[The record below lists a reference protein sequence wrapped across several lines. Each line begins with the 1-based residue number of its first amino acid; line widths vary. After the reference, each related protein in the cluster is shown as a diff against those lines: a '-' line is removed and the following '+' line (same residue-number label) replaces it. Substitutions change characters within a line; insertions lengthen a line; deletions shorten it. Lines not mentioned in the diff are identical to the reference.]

1 MVISSLYIARTNQTP
16 LGCVEVRAGNYGLT
30 NVFLFGKNPPF
41 KADEILPSSQDP
53 AMIALTQIME
63 YLDGKRREFELTI
76 DWMFIRGFQHDV
88 LKRTLEI
95 PYGETTTYN
104 KIADDLENPFASRA
118 VGGALA
124 NNPIPIVIPCHRVI
138 AKDGKLTGFS
148 AADGIRAKKWLL
160 ELEGH
165 KF

>member
-1 MVISSLYIARTNQTP
+1 MTPTSLYIARTSQTP
-16 LGCVEVRAGNYGLT
+16 LGCVEVRAGNYGLL

-41 KADEILPSSQDP
+41 KAEELLPAADDP
-53 AMIALTQIME
+53 AMIALTQIKE
-63 YLDGKRREFELTI
+63 YMNGKRREFDLTI
-76 DWMFIRGFQHDV
+76 DWMFIKGFQYDV
-88 LKRTLEI
+88 LKYTLDV
-95 PYGETTTYN
+95 PYGETITYN
-104 KIADDLENPFASRA
+104 KIAEELVNPLASRA

-124 NNPIPIVIPCHRVI
+124 KNPIPIVIPCHRVI

>member
-1 MVISSLYIARTNQTP
+1 MVASSLFVARTSQTP
-16 LGCVEVRAGNYGLT
+16 LGCVEVRAGKYGLL

-41 KADEILPSSQDP
+41 DAPDILPADDDP
-53 AMIALTQIME
+53 AMIALTQIKE
-63 YLDGKRREFELTI
+63 YMDGKRRQFDLTI
-76 DWMFIRGFQHDV
+76 DWVYIKGFQNQV
-88 LKRTLEI
+88 LKRALEI

-104 KIADDLENPFASRA
+104 KIATDLENPAASRA
-118 VGGALA
+118 VGGALGS
-124 NNPIPIVIPCHRVI
+124 NPIPIVIPCHRVI
-138 AKDGKLTGFS
+138 AKDGKLTGYS